1 MEGQISLFQLNSKGG
16 PGGPVSLEEN
26 DLKHTQPLSNIHFI
40 KIGKKGRGRER
51 EIQVEHNR
59 DLCLK
64 HMMIIF

>member
-16 PGGPVSLEEN
+16 PVSLEEN
-26 DLKHTQPLSNIHFI
+26 HLKHTQPLSNIHFI

-59 DLCLK
+59 DLCPK
-64 HMMIIF
+64 HMMVIF